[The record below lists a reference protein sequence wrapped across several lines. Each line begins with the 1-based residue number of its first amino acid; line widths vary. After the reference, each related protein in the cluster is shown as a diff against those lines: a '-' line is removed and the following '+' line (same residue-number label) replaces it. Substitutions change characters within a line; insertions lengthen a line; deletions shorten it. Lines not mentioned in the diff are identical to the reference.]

1 MKNLIELINLGVPL
15 GMGIYI
21 GFESIRLLVEV
32 VSKLIT
38 ITIKKLSGDEDK

>member
-21 GFESIRLLVEV
+21 GLESIRLLVEV

-38 ITIKKLSGDEDK
+38 IVIKKLLGDDEI

>member
-1 MKNLIELINLGVPL
+1 MRNLIELIDLGVPL

-38 ITIKKLSGDEDK
+38 IIVKKLLGDEDK

>member
-1 MKNLIELINLGVPL
+1 MKNLINLIEFGVPL

-32 VSKLIT
+32 ISKLIT
-38 ITIKKLSGDEDK
+38 TIITKLLGDDDI